1 MSLSLVE
8 RIRSEMAGVNRWNA
22 DTRGTLLFECL
33 EAFAARAEGDPA
45 AEGDIPSIIERGQTG
60 ERLSPTE
67 QSAWTGYELG
77 WKDGLKHAISDL
89 GECFEC
95 GHDLNG
101 PYCPACNS
109 DIDAA
114 RAEGVAALQQAGE
127 PVACP
132 REEIKQII
140 TANVRSRLSRGHS
153 SGRYLWS
160 GLDAAAGGILAKLSP
175 LPQQTALVEE
185 GVEIAAFL
193 IEQDDEPLAADLG
206 VRMNYWRD
214 KCITAGQRLDPKRWG
229 PK

>member
-60 ERLSPTE
+60 ERLSPAE

-127 PVACP
+127 PIS
-132 REEIKQII
+132 RENLEAELRETIGLYVREAVTRMFSEENATYRCARQI
-140 TANVRSRLSRGHS
+140 AGMLQPGY
-153 SGRYLWS
+153 YLHR
-160 GLDAAAGGILAKLSP
+160 KLFSSP

-185 GVEIAAFL
+185 GVEKIIA
-193 IEQDDEPLAADLG
+193 QHEPAACGASAPSEPPRSDG
-206 VRMNYWRD
+206 
-214 KCITAGQRLDPKRWG
+214 GEG
-229 PK
+229 